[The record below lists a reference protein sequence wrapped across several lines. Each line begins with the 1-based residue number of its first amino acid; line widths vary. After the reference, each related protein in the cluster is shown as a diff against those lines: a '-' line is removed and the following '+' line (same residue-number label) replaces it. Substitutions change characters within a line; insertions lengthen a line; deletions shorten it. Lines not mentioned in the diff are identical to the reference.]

1 MPPSIAPTTRSPRS
15 CESVRAIH
23 AGLLPPA
30 GSLNHNA
37 VEKGIPNEPVQVE
50 NALELGAVQDNL
62 GNLPVLS
69 GLYPDAEAP
78 IIGVARG
85 ELPGPTLSFARW
97 GMPSPAFVLEGKT
110 VDRGIT
116 NIRNTASPHWRRWLS
131 PPHRCLVPFTAFA
144 EHVKGDAGFAPLW
157 FEMAAQDPLAC
168 FAGIAT
174 RWTGVRR
181 RAEGEVTL
189 SLFGFLTCEPNEDVA
204 PHHPKAMPVILTAPS
219 QQRHW
224 LTANWAEAATLQRPL
239 ADGALRMGA

>member
-1 MPPSIAPTTRSPRS
+1 MCNLYALT
-15 CESVRAIH
+15 
-23 AGLLPPA
+23 
-30 GSLNHNA
+30 
-37 VEKGIPNEPVQVE
+37 KGQQALRDLAR
-50 NALELGAVQDNL
+50 ALELGPESDRL
-62 GNLPVLS
+62 GNLASLPGV
-69 GLYPDAEAP
+69 YPDGEAP
-78 IIGVARG
+78 IIRMGKADA
-85 ELPGPTLSFARW
+85 ETPGPVLQYARW
-97 GMPSPAFVLEGKT
+97 GMPSPAFALDGKT

>member
-1 MPPSIAPTTRSPRS
+1 MCNLYALT
-15 CESVRAIH
+15 
-23 AGLLPPA
+23 
-30 GSLNHNA
+30 
-37 VEKGIPNEPVQVE
+37 KGQQALRDLAR
-50 NALELGAVQDNL
+50 ALELGPESDRL
-62 GNLPVLS
+62 GNLASLP
-69 GLYPDAEAP
+69 GIYPDGEAP
-78 IIGVARG
+78 IIRMGKADA
-85 ELPGPTLSFARW
+85 ETPGPVLQYARW
-97 GMPSPAFVLEGKT
+97 GMPSPAFALDGKT

-144 EHVKGDAGFAPLW
+144 EHVKGNAGFVPLW
-157 FEMAAQDPLAC
+157 FEKAAQDPLAC

-181 RAEGEVTL
+181 RAEGAVTL
-189 SLFGFLTCEPNEDVA
+189 TLFGFLTCEPNEDVA

-239 ADGALRMGA
+239 ADGTLRMGA